1 MPANAFQV
9 RYIIDP
15 SGRQT
20 HVILPMELYQR
31 IRPLLDSN
39 DLTVAE
45 AHIAQAATDWDVPEM
60 DAYNDL

>member
-1 MPANAFQV
+1 
-9 RYIIDP
+9 
-15 SGRQT
+15 
-20 HVILPMELYQR
+20 MELYQR